1 MRLNKIIQKIDLIEQ
16 DNTSTFEAKIMQLV
30 IDEKISLDL
39 AKQIIE
45 DFKEEKNE

>member
-1 MRLNKIIQKIDLIEQ
+1 
-16 DNTSTFEAKIMQLV
+16 MQLV